1 MTRHGNSHPVKGPS
15 QRQLRVGE
23 EVRHALAIVLERG
36 DLRDP
41 ALVKTPIT
49 VTEVRLSPDLKN
61 ATCFV
66 TPLGGGESDA
76 VKEVVAA
83 LERAKKFLRHEVV
96 QRVNLRFAPTLHF
109 VHDTT
114 FDIASHIDNL
124 LHQPEVARDLVSP
137 DDGHDDDLGDEA
149 EDDEAEDA

>member
-1 MTRHGNSHPVKGPS
+1 MTRHGQNNPVKGPS

-23 EVRHALAIVLERG
+23 EVRHALAMTLERG

-41 ALVKTPIT
+41 ALVQTPIT

-66 TPLGGGESDA
+66 TPLGGGDVDA
-76 VKEVVAA
+76 VKEVVDA

-96 QRVNLRFAPTLHF
+96 KRVNLRFAPTLHF
-109 VHDTT
+109 LHDTT
-114 FDIASHIDNL
+114 FDTASHIDGL
-124 LHQPEVARDLVSP
+124 LQKPEVARDLVAP
-137 DDGHDDDLGDEA
+137 DDAA
-149 EDDEAEDA
+149 EDQGPQMHEGGED

>member
-1 MTRHGNSHPVKGPS
+1 MSRHGHHHPVKGPS

-23 EVRHALAIVLERG
+23 ELRHALAMILERG
-36 DLRDP
+36 ELRDP

-66 TPLGGGESDA
+66 TPLGGGELDA
-76 VKEVVAA
+76 VKEVVGA

-96 QRVNLRFAPTLHF
+96 KRVNLRCAPTLHF
-109 VHDTT
+109 LHDTT
-114 FDIASHIDNL
+114 FDEASHIDEL
-124 LHQPEVARDLVSP
+124 LHKPEVARDLVV
-137 DDGHDDDLGDEA
+137 A
-149 EDDEAEDA
+149 DDEAEEPEHPEPENT

>member
-23 EVRHALAIVLERG
+23 EVRHALAIILERG

-66 TPLGGGESDA
+66 TPLGGGEPEA

-137 DDGHDDDLGDEA
+137 GDELGDEP
-149 EDDEAEDA
+149 EDDEAGDA

>member
-1 MTRHGNSHPVKGPS
+1 MSRHGHNHPVKGPS

-23 EVRHALAIVLERG
+23 ELRHALAMTLERG
-36 DLRDP
+36 ELRDP

-66 TPLGGGESDA
+66 TPLGGGTDEE
-76 VKEVVAA
+76 VKDVVAA

-96 QRVNLRFAPTLHF
+96 KRVNLRYAPTLHF
-109 VHDTT
+109 LHDTT
-114 FDIASHIDNL
+114 FDVAHRIDSL
-124 LHQPEVARDLVSP
+124 LHQPEVARDLVRG
-137 DDGHDDDLGDEA
+137 DDEDEA
-149 EDDEAEDA
+149 ETGEEE